1 MASAPLAP
9 PPAPSKRLPRRRP
22 SGAPPPLPHHLRTT
36 GLGWLIALV
45 AVVSA
50 TLVVFHDGLHGAAI
64 PATVIDD
71 TIVRWVS
78 GVDAPGLHGAAR
90 TLTAV
95 SSWWTIQILVWA
107 LPLALLVLRR
117 WWHLLVTEIVIKLAL
132 TVSGIVYD
140 ATTRP
145 RPFGVPLRA
154 GWGGWAL
161 PSEQMLATTGML
173 VLVLYTLVPHGR
185 WRNLG
190 KWAVA
195 AVVALVALA
204 RMHLGVDAPTDIAVA
219 VTIAVAFPLVAFR
232 VFVPNEHFPV
242 TYRRGRAAHLDVGGA
257 RGPAIRQALEEQL
270 GLSVTEIRPVGLSGS
285 AGSTPLR
292 LRVEGTPP
300 LYLFGKLY
308 SKSHLRSDR
317 WYKLGRELLYG
328 RLEDEKPF
336 NAVRRLVQQEDYA
349 LRLVRDAG
357 VPSAR
362 PFGFVEL
369 TPDREYL
376 LVTEFFDG
384 AVELGDATVDDAVI
398 DDGLRVIRLLWNAG
412 LAHRDVKP
420 ANLMVRDGRIL
431 LIDVAF
437 AEVRPTPWRQAVDLA
452 NMMLCLGLR
461 SNAPRVYERA
471 RLQFSVE
478 EISEGFA
485 AARGLALP
493 SQLRRALRAEGR
505 DLHGEFLR
513 LLPERPRPIKV
524 QRWTARRILTW
535 AGLVVVVAL
544 LGLNFTYLFN
554 NAENTRTPLD
564 VGSVGCAAGED
575 PEPLWIE
582 AQSVQTSALVPCVA
596 PLPVGWSL
604 GKAYANS
611 GRSGFTVDHDRAGD
625 ATLEVTLT
633 KRCDTRGT
641 TELAPDVDGARRFA
655 RPSADGAALDRTW
668 HEVFAG
674 GCTTT
679 RLRSRSSEP
688 GVNAEVSRQGST
700 IVGFVT
706 RGSLAR
712 ALTDRTDGRLRLDPH
727 VARRGE
733 ALGRAE

>member
-1 MASAPLAP
+1 MSDSIIPNAPAIAGPALAQP
-9 PPAPSKRLPRRRP
+9 PVPAKQPPRRRP
-22 SGAPPPLPHHLRTT
+22 SGAPPPLPRHLRTT

-45 AVVSA
+45 AIISA

-64 PATVIDD
+64 RATVIDD

-78 GVDAPGLHGAAR
+78 GVDAPGLHKAAR
-90 TLTAV
+90 TLTSV
-95 SSWWTIQILVWA
+95 SSWWAIQILAWA
-107 LPLALLVLRR
+107 LPLVLIVLRR
-117 WWHLLVTEIVIKLAL
+117 WWHLLVTEIVIQLAQI
-132 TVSGIVYD
+132 VERIVYD
-140 ATTRP
+140 IGARP

-173 VLVLYTLVPHGR
+173 VIVLYTLVPYGR

-195 AVVALVALA
+195 GVVALVALA
-204 RMHLGVDAPTDIAVA
+204 RVHLGVDAPTDIAVA
-219 VTIAVAFPLVAFR
+219 VAIAVTFPLVAFR
-232 VFVPNEHFPV
+232 ALVPNEYFPV

-257 RGPAIRQALEEQL
+257 RGLAIRQALEEQL
-270 GLSVTEIRPVGLSGS
+270 GLGVDEIRPVGLSGS

-357 VPSAR
+357 LPSAT

-369 TPDREYL
+369 TPEREYL

-384 AVELGDATVDDAVI
+384 AVELGEATVEDAVI
-398 DDGLRVIRLLWNAG
+398 DDGLRVIRLLWHAG
-412 LAHRDVKP
+412 LAHRDIKP
-420 ANLMVRDGRIL
+420 ANLMVRDGKIL
-431 LIDVAF
+431 VIDVAF

-461 SNAPRVYERA
+461 STAPRVYERA
-471 RLQFSVE
+471 RLQFSAD

-505 DLHGEFLR
+505 DLHGEFER
-513 LLPERPRPIKV
+513 LLPEPPRPIKV
-524 QRWTARRILTW
+524 QRWTPRRILIW
-535 AGLVVVVAL
+535 AALVVVVAV
-544 LGLNFTYLFN
+544 LGFNFTTLF
-554 NAENTRTPLD
+554 ANTEATRAPLD
-564 VGSVGCAAGED
+564 VRRIDCAATQEL
-575 PEPLWIE
+575 EPLWIE
-582 AQSVQTSALVPCVA
+582 AQSVQTSALVPCIA
-596 PLPVGWSL
+596 ALPVGWSL
-604 GKAYANS
+604 GHAYANS
-611 GRSGFTVDHDRAGD
+611 GRSGFTVNHDRGGH

-633 KRCDTRGT
+633 KRCDLRGT
-641 TELAPDVDGARRFA
+641 TELAADVRGARRFA
-655 RPSADGAALDRTW
+655 RPTTTGATLDRTW
-668 HEVFAG
+668 HEVFPG

-679 RLRSRSSEP
+679 RLHSRSSAPE
-688 GVNAEVSRQGST
+688 VKAEASRQGPT
-700 IVGFVT
+700 IVGYVT
-706 RGSLAR
+706 RGALAR
-712 ALTDRTDGRLRLDPH
+712 ALADRTDGRLHLDPH
-727 VARRGE
+727 
-733 ALGRAE
+733 